1 MRWKYRLTNR
11 RLSLMP
17 SSARPKRVD
26 EPRSRASWPSAESKT
41 SDTMNSTK
49 PITSIQRSWYTNRCP
64 ATRPMR
70 SDHRVTWSGEIPV
83 GYSAR
88 AIRIPM
94 GRKNRRSSHS
104 STACPLSDRSFC
116 GFTEHLLQ
124 DREGRHRL
132 VLGDHERG
140 VDAHLG
146 VVDHREHP
154 AREQGVEDPPRGLLG
169 EQLPRPRDDEI
180 H

>member
-1 MRWKYRLTNR
+1 
-11 RLSLMP
+11 MP

-49 PITSIQRSWYTNRCP
+49 PITSIQRSGYTNRCP

-104 STACPLSDRSFC
+104 STACPLSDKSFG
-116 GFTEHLLQ
+116 GFTEHILH
-124 DREGRHRL
+124 DGEGTHRL
-132 VLGDHERG
+132 VLLDDRSEERRVG
-140 VDAHLG
+140 KECRSRWSPYH
-146 VVDHREHP
+146 
-154 AREQGVEDPPRGLLG
+154 
-169 EQLPRPRDDEI
+169 
-180 H
+180 